1 MTETP
6 LTRSQAHRTQAS
18 GLPQPEPHP
27 LAPPAVAPVAASSVP
42 APAGLPVAASP
53 GPAPAVAPVAFP
65 QDRVCPYHPPTA
77 YTPLREGR
85 PLSRLSLFDGRVV
98 WVVTGHGAAREL
110 LADPRLSSDRTRPEF
125 PAVTER
131 FAAARNRRV
140 ALLGLDDPEHHVQ
153 RRMLV
158 PSFTLKRIGALRPGI
173 QETVDRLLDRME
185 RQGPPAELVN
195 DFALPVP
202 SMVICALLGVPY
214 GDHDF
219 FEAQSRRLLRGPD
232 AADIND
238 ARDQLDAY
246 FGSLIDRKQK
256 EPGDGLLD
264 ELIRDQLREGKVDRE
279 ELVSLATILL
289 VAGHETTANMI
300 SLGTFTLLR
309 HPDQLAE
316 LRAEPALMPA
326 AVEELLRFLS
336 IADGLLRVA
345 LQDIDIAG
353 VRIREGEGVVF
364 STSVINR
371 DELAFPEPDTVDW
384 HRSARHHV
392 AFGFGIHQC
401 LGQNLAR
408 AEMEIALR
416 SLFDRF
422 PGLRLAVPADTVPFK
437 PGDTI
442 QGMLELPVTW

>member
-1 MTETP
+1 M
-6 LTRSQAHRTQAS
+6 
-18 GLPQPEPHP
+18 
-27 LAPPAVAPVAASSVP
+27 
-42 APAGLPVAASP
+42 
-53 GPAPAVAPVAFP
+53 
-65 QDRVCPYHPPTA
+65 
-77 YTPLREGR
+77 
-85 PLSRLSLFDGRVV
+85 
-98 WVVTGHGAAREL
+98 VTGHGTAREL
-110 LADPRLSSDRTRPEF
+110 LADPRLSSDRTLPAF
-125 PAVTER
+125 PAVTAR
-131 FAAARNRRV
+131 FAAARNRRI

-153 RRMLV
+153 RRLLV
-158 PSFTLKRIGALRPGI
+158 PSFTLKRIAALRPRI
-173 QETVDRLLDRME
+173 QETVDRLLDGMAG
-185 RQGPPAELVN
+185 QGPHAELVN

-214 GDHDF
+214 GDHEF

-232 AADIND
+232 AADIED

-246 FGSLIDRKQK
+246 FGSLIDRKEK

-264 ELIRDQLREGKVDRE
+264 ELVRDQLREGKVDRE

-309 HPDQLAE
+309 HPEQLAE
-316 LRAEPALMPA
+316 LVAEPALMPA

-336 IADGLLRVA
+336 ITDGLLRVA
-345 LQDIDIAG
+345 VRDIEIAG
-353 VRIREGEGVVF
+353 ATIHEGDGVVF

-371 DELAFPEPDTVDW
+371 DEQVFPEPDALDW
-384 HRSARHHV
+384 QRPARHPSARHHV